1 METDLTNEIE
11 RLAPGAQ
18 LSVVWRKAPV
28 VFDAALREV
37 IRQEAEGL
45 CLSALE
51 MVSGA
56 GHDAAHVAAKAPT
69 AMIFIPRARACHI
82 TNANI
87 PRRSNVPTA
96 RTCCCEACF
105 APTNCFMV
113 DLNDGFHSAP
123 PDTTPASAPL
133 RPPNAPVATGPTAI
147 LAARD
152 EGCGRQLL
160 RNPIGDAG
168 QSVAPISVMRA
179 PQRAGVPVQIRYGI
193 SSEIETNRC
202 QLGLLRYAVLH
213 CVFWAEPFHLPRAW
227 SHSTGSR

>member
-1 METDLTNEIE
+1 MTNEIE
-11 RLAPGAQ
+11 RLARGAQ
-18 LSVVWRKAPV
+18 LSVVWRKEPV

-147 LAARD
+147 F
-152 EGCGRQLL
+152 G
-160 RNPIGDAG
+160 
-168 QSVAPISVMRA
+168 
-179 PQRAGVPVQIRYGI
+179 
-193 SSEIETNRC
+193 
-202 QLGLLRYAVLH
+202 
-213 CVFWAEPFHLPRAW
+213 
-227 SHSTGSR
+227 GSRRGLRQTASAQPYRGRWAIRRADFSHAGSAKSGCAGPNTLWDFVRDRDQSMSAWAIKIRSAALRFLG